1 MKDPYVYEGT
11 NVLINLANI
20 KEQEKLDNYETTLSR
35 IAIVELLKKPIDIKS
50 TKDIFEIHER
60 LFKEIYSW
68 AGKARTINI
77 YKNEP
82 VLNGLSVNY
91 SDHTCINKDLNKI
104 QKEIESFNWQSSS
117 KKEMLAKI
125 VRIISGIWQV
135 HAFREGNTRTVCI
148 FLYFFMKKH
157 NLKLN
162 VDFIGEHSKYF
173 RNALV
178 LASIGEYSEYD
189 HLEMILSD
197 AISIKKIIGVEE
209 KYQIIKDYNLEKYE
223 YNYHHLKKD

>member
-11 NVLINLANI
+11 NLLINLANI

-77 YKNEP
+77 YKTEP

-104 QKEIESFNWQSSS
+104 QKEIESFDWQSSS

-125 VRIISGIWQV
+125 VRII
-135 HAFREGNTRTVCI
+135 
-148 FLYFFMKKH
+148 
-157 NLKLN
+157 
-162 VDFIGEHSKYF
+162 D
-173 RNALV
+173 
-178 LASIGEYSEYD
+178 
-189 HLEMILSD
+189 
-197 AISIKKIIGVEE
+197 
-209 KYQIIKDYNLEKYE
+209 
-223 YNYHHLKKD
+223 